1 MTPCLRVAPGVQFTV
16 IAPAGFVILAALLAA
31 TRDLG
36 SDLTITSA
44 CDGTHSGPNDPHH
57 RGEAYD
63 VRSHTFADVMKRTV
77 LETIMGELGIY
88 QEQDGGFV
96 TDKFF
101 GWLEQAGQP
110 NEHFHVQLRHG
121 VIYG

>member
-1 MTPCLRVAPGVQFTV
+1 MQFTV

-44 CDGTHSGPNDPHH
+44 CDGAHSGPNDPHH

-96 TDKFF
+96 TDLFF
-101 GWLEQAGQP
+101 CWLEQAGQP
-110 NEHFHVQLRHG
+110 NEHIHVQLRKG
-121 VIYG
+121 IVYG